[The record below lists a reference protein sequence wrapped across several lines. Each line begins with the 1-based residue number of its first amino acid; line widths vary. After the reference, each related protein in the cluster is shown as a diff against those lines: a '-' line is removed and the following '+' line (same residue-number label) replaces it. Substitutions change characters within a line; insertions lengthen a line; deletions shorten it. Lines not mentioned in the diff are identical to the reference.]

1 MREENDVILIFS
13 SVSAPF
19 RGDYIGLR
27 KNPLWKEVLTKNSLH
42 KMDRFVVFADI
53 LNKINRSN
61 GKVMDSQTHTFVAIN
76 LTQPTHL

>member
-1 MREENDVILIFS
+1 MIFS

-61 GKVMDSQTHTFVAIN
+61 GKVMDGLSLTFVAII
-76 LTQPTHL
+76 LTQPTNP

>member
-1 MREENDVILIFS
+1 M
-13 SVSAPF
+13 SAPF

-61 GKVMDSQTHTFVAIN
+61 GKVMRLSLTFVAII
-76 LTQPTHL
+76 LTQPTNL